1 MIGAL
6 GAQCGYCCF
15 VCKWSR
21 PETGQKIKRMSS
33 KLSRGLLIAP
43 LLLLLNGC
51 NLVVMHPSGD
61 VAVQQRDL
69 IIVSS
74 ILMLIIIIPVMALT
88 VFFAWKY
95 RQSNKDAEYEPDWHH
110 STRLEVIIW
119 SAPLLIIIALG
130 AITWVSTHALDP
142 YRPLARLDEARP
154 VTQEMKPLTVEVV
167 SMNWKWLFIYPE
179 LGIATVNEL
188 AAPIDVPINF
198 KITSSSIMNSFY
210 IPALAGQIYSMAGME
225 TKLHAVINKEGV
237 YKGFS
242 ANYSGAGFSDMHFKF
257 HGMKQADFDNWVA
270 KVKSDGEGDL
280 GRAQYLDLAKP
291 TTAEPVHYYSHVDPE
306 LFNAVVNM
314 CVDTSKMCMNEMMMI
329 DAKGGHMSH
338 GEHSGMEAPM
348 EGMSH
353 DAMSHGEHAA
363 ESEPMA
369 GMNHD
374 GHAAPGEPM
383 ADMPE
388 NGSDAAKP

>member
-1 MIGAL
+1 
-6 GAQCGYCCF
+6 
-15 VCKWSR
+15 
-21 PETGQKIKRMSS
+21 MSS

-69 IIVSS
+69 IIISS

-95 RQSNKDAEYEPDWHH
+95 RQSNKEAEYEPNWHH

-130 AITWVSTHALDP
+130 AITWVSTHTLDP
-142 YRPLARLDEARP
+142 YRPLDRLDASRP
-154 VTQEMKPLTVEVV
+154 VTQDMKPLTVEVV

-179 LGIATVNEL
+179 LGIATVNEM
-188 AAPIDVPINF
+188 AAPVDVPINF

-210 IPALAGQIYSMAGME
+210 IPALAGQIYAMAGME

-257 HGMKQADFDNWVA
+257 HGMKQADFDQWVE

-280 GRAQYLDLAKP
+280 DRAHYLDLAKP
-291 TTAEPVHYYSHVDPE
+291 TTAEPVHYYNGVDPD

-314 CVDTSKMCMNEMMMI
+314 CVDKSKMCMNEMMMI
-329 DAKGGHMSH
+329 DAQNGHAGGMPHGEHSQAGEPTADMSH
-338 GEHSGMEAPM
+338 GEHSP
-348 EGMSH
+348 
-353 DAMSHGEHAA
+353 
-363 ESEPMA
+363 ESAPMA
-369 GMNHD
+369 GMSDD
-374 GHAAPGEPM
+374 GATAQ
-383 ADMPE
+383 
-388 NGSDAAKP
+388 KP